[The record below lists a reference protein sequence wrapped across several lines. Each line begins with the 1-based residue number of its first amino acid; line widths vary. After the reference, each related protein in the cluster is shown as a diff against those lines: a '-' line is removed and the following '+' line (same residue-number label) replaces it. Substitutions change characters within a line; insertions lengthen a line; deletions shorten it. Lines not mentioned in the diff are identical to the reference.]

1 MTQIYQPA
9 SHTVGLPPSGVPLEQ
24 EQEQEKDS
32 RVLRYMQVRLFGYLN
47 DPTGQAERF
56 QPHTTYLREPG
67 GRQHRLVLLNPAPLR
82 AGAART
88 FVGFFGHKRPG
99 ADSEALDALDLE
111 LIHELRDY
119 PHILSYSSLELAS
132 GDWANLVVL
141 TNPEGIAAWA
151 ASARHG
157 YAAREVAPQ
166 CYTSIRLH
174 IGTLTLGTDLRGQ
187 LEINRTKHFVF
198 ES

>member
-1 MTQIYQPA
+1 MTQIYRPA
-9 SHTVGLPPSGVPLEQ
+9 NPAPSVAPPAPSP

-47 DPTGQAERF
+47 EPSAQDERL
-56 QPHTTYLREPG
+56 QPHTTRLAEPG
-67 GRQHRLVLLNPAPLR
+67 GREHRLVLLNPVPLR
-82 AGAART
+82 SGLTRT

-99 ADSEALDALDLE
+99 ADGAALDALDLE

-119 PHILSYSSLELAS
+119 PHILSYSSLELVS
-132 GDWANLVVL
+132 GDWANLVVM
-141 TNPEGIAAWA
+141 TNPDGITAWA
-151 ASARHG
+151 GSVRHG
-157 YAAREVAPQ
+157 YAVHEVAPQ

-187 LEINRTKHFVF
+187 LQINRTKRFVF
-198 ES
+198 TP